1 MKKKFRSPWLHLILG
16 LLFLIGGYALTMY
29 FVALGNPAKYNWRAD
44 YLQGEAIDAYLH
56 TPEAIVHLVFLIGSI
71 GFFLALFFD
80 LLFRKKASHI
90 LLVELGTL
98 WTLAYYLARSIT
110 SFQIGSVHVLTGL
123 IYLAAF
129 LTSAVMGILFFKKAL
144 DGDNLSSYWVF
155 LIASLVL
162 GYFASAGN
170 NSYSILSAYSHNG
183 DFTYWFSYASS
194 RLMIGVFALCA
205 YVNLHFD
212 FCAEEEAPKA
222 I

>member
-1 MKKKFRSPWLHLILG
+1 MKKKFRIPWLHLILG

-98 WTLAYYLARSIT
+98 WTLAYYLVRSIT

-123 IYLAAF
+123 IY
-129 LTSAVMGILFFKKAL
+129 
-144 DGDNLSSYWVF
+144 LSSYWVF